1 VTGGWRIWASV
12 ARPHILSIIFASTLT
27 YGWIFRGE
35 HTWDLALLGFI
46 AVWDWFIVNWTNKA
60 TDLEE
65 DLANGIAGA
74 AEVAAHKRLVEGLGW
89 AMMLGGLVAGLW
101 IHPELLPLRL
111 SFTAVGIVYNYNV
124 LGFKRLK
131 ERYFF
136 KNFGSSILFTHSV
149 FLYPLFGQGLEGT
162 YPVPALLLSI
172 LFFLPLELTYEIL
185 YDLRDYEGDRK
196 LGVPTFPVAHGP
208 DRAKTI
214 IYGLLAFSAIWPLVG
229 GSDGPDAAA
238 RVGGRRRGAPA
249 ARADA
254 TLCVAGP
261 TAQRARVCR
270 HHLLGHR
277 PARLLQPVDR
287 RRASPGALSLRSP
300 HAPRPVEHPAPA
312 GLSDRGHRHRGRG
325 LPVGALGAARRLDR
339 ASAGPAALRT
349 VGGGPAAQGRA
360 GDVPH
365 AYGGAAAVQA
375 HGVGRLR
382 AGACSSPGWWWRS
395 PPRSSARR
403 WSRASSRSANPRC

>member
-12 ARPHILSIIFASTLT
+12 ARPHILSIIFASTIT

-35 HTWDLALLGFI
+35 HTWDLALIGFI

-74 AEVAAHKRLVEGLGW
+74 AEVAAHKRVVEGLGW
-89 AMMLGGLVAGLW
+89 AMMIGGLLAGLW
-101 IHPELLPLRL
+101 VHPELLPLRL

-149 FLYPLFGQGLEGT
+149 FLYPLFGQGLEGS

-185 YDLRDYEGDRK
+185 YDLRDYEGDK
-196 LGVPTFPVAHGP
+196 QLGVPTFPVAHGP

-214 IYGLLAFSAIWPLVG
+214 IYGLLAFSAIWPV
-229 GSDGPDAAA
+229 
-238 RVGGRRRGAPA
+238 
-249 ARADA
+249 
-254 TLCVAGP
+254 
-261 TAQRARVCR
+261 
-270 HHLLGHR
+270 
-277 PARLLQPVDR
+277 
-287 RRASPGALSLRSP
+287 
-300 HAPRPVEHPAPA
+300 
-312 GLSDRGHRHRGRG
+312 
-325 LPVGALGAARRLDR
+325 LGAASGLMRLR
-339 ASAGPAALRT
+339 EW
-349 VGGGPAAQGRA
+349 V
-360 GDVPH
+360 VV
-365 AYGGAAAVQA
+365 AAVLQQLVLMRVYA
-375 HGVGRLR
+375 
-382 AGACSSPGWWWRS
+382 WRDRR
-395 PPRSSARR
+395 PSARECVTITY
-403 WSRASSRSANPRC
+403 WGTGQLVSYNLWIAVGLPLGP